1 MESVKLNFRFNLNRL
16 KKFKSILNEITLV
29 RLQLESSLWWNT
41 GLSFLIRTILDRR
54 PLATLAPAGTE

>member
-1 MESVKLNFRFNLNRL
+1 M
-16 KKFKSILNEITLV
+16 LNEITLV

-54 PLATLAPAGTE
+54 PLCR